1 MNTMAEKPKG
11 KKPQTLIF
19 GLDVKEE
26 PINKAPKK
34 PSSDISKKPEEE
46 KKKKK
51 ETTSFFGD

>member
-1 MNTMAEKPKG
+1 MVEKPKG

-34 PSSDISKKPEEE
+34 PSSDTSKKPEEE

>member
-1 MNTMAEKPKG
+1 MVEKPKG

-34 PSSDISKKPEEE
+34 TPSGSPKKPEEE

-51 ETTSFFGD
+51 ETTTFFGD